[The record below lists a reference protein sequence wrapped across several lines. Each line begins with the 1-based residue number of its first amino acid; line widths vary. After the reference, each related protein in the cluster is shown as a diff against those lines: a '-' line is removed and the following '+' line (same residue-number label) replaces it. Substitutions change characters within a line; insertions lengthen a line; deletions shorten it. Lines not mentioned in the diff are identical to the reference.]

1 MSQSEDLSDTAIEVV
16 RVAIL
21 TVSDGVSEG
30 WREDTSGD
38 RIEAWAAERGYC
50 VSARRVV
57 PDEVPMI
64 AEVLREWPDSS
75 AADLV
80 ITTGGT
86 GIAARDVTP
95 DATAAVLHRQ
105 VPGVAERIR
114 AAGVEKTPFAS
125 LGRGLAGIRERTLI
139 VNLPGSPSGVSDGLA
154 VLADIVD
161 HAAELLRG
169 ETCHG
174 PGAD

>member
-1 MSQSEDLSDTAIEVV
+1 MSQRQAGDPARV
-16 RVAIL
+16 RVAVL

-30 WREDTSGD
+30 WRDDTSGD
-38 RIEAWAAERGYC
+38 RIEAWAAERGYTITG
-50 VSARRVV
+50 RRVV
-57 PDEVPMI
+57 PDEASVI
-64 AEVLREWPDSS
+64 EDVLRRWSDSR
-75 AADLV
+75 AADVV

-95 DATAAVLHRQ
+95 EGTTAALQRE
-105 VPGVAERIR
+105 VPGIAERIR
-114 AAGVEKTPFAS
+114 AAGAEKTPFAS
-125 LGRGLAGIRERTLI
+125 LSRGLAGIRERTLI

-154 VLADIVD
+154 VLGDVVD
-161 HAAELLRG
+161 HAADLLRG